1 LLNHVFSSLVNRL
14 ENDFN
19 LNEKNPLASKRKS
32 DLSEVETDY
41 HKELIKKGKQST
53 EYEKFETVSKLFKN
67 VGLVE
72 QEKNIDINCL
82 NILWKFDTL
91 KCVDATPLVVSKK
104 SYNFPSI
111 LIGSH
116 SKQFICVNG
125 LNGTLIWN
133 FFAQDRIESS
143 ACVSKCGNFVIFG

>member
-1 LLNHVFSSLVNRL
+1 M
-14 ENDFN
+14 
-19 LNEKNPLASKRKS
+19 
-32 DLSEVETDY
+32 
-41 HKELIKKGKQST
+41 
-53 EYEKFETVSKLFKN
+53 
-67 VGLVE
+67 
-72 QEKNIDINCL
+72 

-104 SYNFPSI
+104 SHNFPSI

-125 LNGTLIWN
+125 LNGTSIWN

-143 ACVSKCGNFVIFG
+143 ACVSKCGNFVIFGKCLKSDLSLPEKKNRQQNRQISATIFDKDRDISAILP